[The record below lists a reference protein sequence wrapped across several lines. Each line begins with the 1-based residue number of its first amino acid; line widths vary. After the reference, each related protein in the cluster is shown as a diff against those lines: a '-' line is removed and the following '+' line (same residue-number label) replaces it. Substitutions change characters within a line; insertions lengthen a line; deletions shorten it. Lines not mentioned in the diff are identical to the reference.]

1 MTRWADADLGLDS
14 PQPKLFSACLRP
26 HRALSHKAFL
36 VLMASIGT
44 ISFAAG
50 LLFWLLGAW
59 PVFGFF
65 GLDVLALY
73 IAFRVSFARGR
84 ATEEIL
90 MTPIELRVR
99 RTSHR
104 GHVMEWVS
112 NPLWVRLEKIVHA
125 EFGIERLYLVSS
137 GRRVSIASFLGADEK
152 ANFAK
157 ALTSALEAARRGVT
171 YS

>member
-1 MTRWADADLGLDS
+1 MITDSDLD
-14 PQPKLFSACLRP
+14 PDRVQPKLFSALLKP

-36 VLMASIGT
+36 VLMGFFGT

-50 LLFWLLGAW
+50 IGFWMMGAW

-65 GLDVLALY
+65 GLDLLAIY
-73 IAFRVSFARGR
+73 VAFRVTFARGR
-84 ATEEIL
+84 ASEEISI
-90 MTPIELRVR
+90 TPNELRIR

-104 GHVMEWVS
+104 GQVVEWVL

-125 EFGIERLYLVSS
+125 EFGIEQLYLVSS

-152 ANFAK
+152 ASFAN
-157 ALTSALEAARRGVT
+157 ALGAALDAARRGPV
-171 YS
+171 YN